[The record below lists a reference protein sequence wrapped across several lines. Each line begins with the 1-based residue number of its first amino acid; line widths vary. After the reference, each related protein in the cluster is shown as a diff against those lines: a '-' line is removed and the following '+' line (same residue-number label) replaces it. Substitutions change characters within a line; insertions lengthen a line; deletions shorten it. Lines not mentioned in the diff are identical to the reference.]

1 MENSTN
7 LNSSNFIGQAR
18 QGNLGYWKYLVPS
31 ILFFGFMGLNILTV
45 LLLDIDQA
53 QLIKDQID
61 RVGANWAFVITVSP
75 LAVFCLLLLVYVKHV
90 HKQSLISLTTSRPK
104 IDWSRVGFS
113 FAVIS
118 LLILGATL
126 YDYNSN
132 PSNYVIIFEPV
143 RFFTLLVIAIILIP
157 LQTSFEEYLFRGYLL
172 QGVGSFFKSRLL
184 ALMLTSIL
192 FGVMHI
198 ANPEINKIGYVLLV
212 SYIGTGF
219 FLGII
224 TLMDEG
230 LELALGFHAA
240 NNLVTVLLVT
250 SDWTAFQTNSILRY
264 VGEPNQILDIFIP
277 VLVIYPLIIIVFS
290 KKYKWSNWRQKLTGK
305 A

>member
-1 MENSTN
+1 MGDTTSLKTA
-7 LNSSNFIGQAR
+7 NFIGQAR
-18 QGNLGYWKYLVPS
+18 QGSLGYWKYLVPS

-45 LLLDIDQA
+45 ILLDIDQA
-53 QLIKDQID
+53 QLIKEQID

-75 LAVFCLLLLVYVKHV
+75 LAVFCLLLLLYIKHV
-90 HKQSLISLTTSRPK
+90 HKQSLTSLTTSRSK
-104 IDWSRVGFS
+104 IDWSRVVFS
-113 FAVIS
+113 FVVIS
-118 LLILGATL
+118 LLIIGATL
-126 YDYNSN
+126 YDYYSN
-132 PSNYVIIFEPV
+132 PSNYVFNFEPV
-143 RFFTLLVIAIILIP
+143 RFFILFGIAIILIP
-157 LQTSFEEYLFRGYLL
+157 LQTSFEEYLFRAYLL
-172 QGVGSFFKSRLL
+172 QGVGSYFKSRLL
-184 ALMLTSIL
+184 ALVLTSVL

-198 ANPEINKIGYVLLV
+198 ANPEINKMGYVLLV

-240 NNLVTVLLVT
+240 NNLITVLLVT

-264 VGEPNQILDIFIP
+264 IGEPNKVFDIFIP
-277 VLVIYPLIIIVFS
+277 VLVIYPLIILVFS
-290 KKYKWSNWRQKLTGK
+290 KKYNWSNWKQKLTGK